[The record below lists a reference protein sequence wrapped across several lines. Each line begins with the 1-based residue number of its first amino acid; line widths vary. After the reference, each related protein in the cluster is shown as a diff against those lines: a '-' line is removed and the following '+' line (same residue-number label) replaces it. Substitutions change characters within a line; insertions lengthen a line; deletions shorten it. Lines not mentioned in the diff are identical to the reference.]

1 VILLALQCSP
11 QLTVT
16 AFAAM
21 AALTV
26 WHELEFMSSQR

>member
-11 QLTVT
+11 QLMTT

-21 AALTV
+21 VALTV
-26 WHELEFMSSQR
+26 WHELEFMSFRR